1 MRASQVVLV
10 VKDLTFNAR
19 DLRDLGVIPASSMA
33 FWYMRKKTEGLC
45 YLELVEI

>member
-10 VKDLTFNAR
+10 LKNLAFNAR
-19 DLRDLGVIPASSMA
+19 DFRDLGLIPVSSMA
-33 FWYMRKKTEGLC
+33 FQYMRKKIEGLC